1 MTINKLSRKSRK
13 LNEDRFIIGKD
24 FYLVIDGATPLIKT
38 SNINLA
44 HQMVSYI
51 KKNITK
57 EKGSLKE
64 KLVIL
69 SKKMYK
75 EFNLNSDDS
84 AYLPSASLAYVERR
98 NDELVIGTLGDCEVI
113 VKDNLNTITRFNSS
127 DLSKLDNIAIN
138 KQVEVAKEK
147 KIDVLNARSYIQD
160 ILIKHRRLINK
171 PNGYFAYTLNLDKL
185 DIKETIIKNENIKEI
200 YLYSDGFSQSFEHLN
215 VYNTH
220 EEMFSKSLDLDEEIL
235 KIKNQS
241 FLDPYC
247 DKYPRLK
254 KIDDI
259 TVIKIELE

>member
-1 MTINKLSRKSRK
+1 MIINKLSRKSRK

-127 DLSKLDNIAIN
+127 DLSKLDNIAIK

-171 PNGYFAYTLNLDKL
+171 PTGYFAYTLNLDKL

-200 YLYSDGFSQSFEHLN
+200 YLYSDGFSQSFNSLN
-215 VYNTH
+215 LYKDAYELFKNTIDIN
-220 EEMFSKSLDLDEEIL
+220 EETK
-235 KIKNQS
+235 KIVDASFKDKNCNS
-241 FLDPYC
+241 H
-247 DKYPRLK
+247 PRFK
-254 KIDDI
+254 TIDDI
-259 TVIKIELE
+259 TIIQIIY